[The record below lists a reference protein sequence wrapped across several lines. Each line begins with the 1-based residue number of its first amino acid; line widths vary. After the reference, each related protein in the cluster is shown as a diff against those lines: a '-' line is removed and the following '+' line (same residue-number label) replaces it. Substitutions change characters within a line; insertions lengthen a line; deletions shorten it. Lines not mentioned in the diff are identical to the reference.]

1 MSASMPADGAELI
14 RRMASGDRDAFAAFY
29 DAYASLAFGLIRRIV
44 RSAAEAEE
52 VLQEVFW
59 EIWSSAAAYDP
70 ARGSPEA
77 WVVMRARSRGIDR
90 ARSMR
95 RRGEM
100 RAASQAANPPPEPA
114 GHPAVRA
121 EARGVVRD
129 ALRLLPG
136 NQQEIIQLAFF
147 EGLTQTEIAA
157 RVGQPLGTVKTRM
170 RLGLE
175 KLREILGGRA

>member
-1 MSASMPADGAELI
+1 
-14 RRMASGDRDAFAAFY
+14 
-29 DAYASLAFGLIRRIV
+29 
-44 RSAAEAEE
+44 
-52 VLQEVFW
+52 
-59 EIWSSAAAYDP
+59 
-70 ARGSPEA
+70 
-77 WVVMRARSRGIDR
+77 
-90 ARSMR
+90 
-95 RRGEM
+95 M

-114 GHPAVRA
+114 GNPAARA

-129 ALRLLPG
+129 ALGMLPG
-136 NQQEIIQLAFF
+136 NQQEIIELAFF